1 MFKRGKRKQPPA
13 AAPGNGE
20 PPPAPAAG
28 GKQRP
33 ASLQVNGWVV
43 YRGTT
48 PVAVGDTQQEA
59 VDAAGRYLA
68 DTAGGLMHLRAVV
81 GDELPPHPDAIE
93 PVGRAALVRSL
104 QRLVLA
110 AERAGDAEAA
120 AALGSAAARLQAL
133 LQSG

>member
-43 YRGTT
+43 YHGTT

-68 DTAGGLMHLRAVV
+68 DPAGGLMHLRAVV

-120 AALGSAAARLQAL
+120 DALGSAAARLQAL

>member
-13 AAPGNGE
+13 AAAGNGE
-20 PPPAPAAG
+20 PPPASVDG

-68 DTAGGLMHLRAVV
+68 DPAGGLMHLRAVV

-93 PVGRAALVRSL
+93 PVGRAALVRSF

-120 AALGSAAARLQAL
+120 DALGSAAGRLQAL